1 MVTNT
6 ENQTKFTTL
15 INSIGYSG
23 YDVIKLKQGLEIYL
37 RKNDKKN
44 FILCLEELFLFDNFS
59 ENENEKKISNGILS
73 SIVNKLILL
82 NEEEV
87 SFIEVDKYIM
97 IRNYL
102 KEFSEKKDF
111 KFLKI
116 VTDILFDSKLSKR
129 NNYGK
134 AFYLKSDDFS
144 EDLTDEESFKKFK
157 ELFESKDNNC
167 LKYMYKILENNN
179 SGKKR
184 IFRNR
189 KDNIYMIWEYLM
201 SLDNDN
207 NIKKVLEYKINN
219 FFDKRNKNRFLFLS
233 SAVDLCMFKEDYENK
248 LQDLEKKYFDKD
260 NYKIKKKKRDKLNL
274 DDIYKVTDEIS
285 KDEFYKL
292 ENECVDYLNE
302 NWKECFLN
310 EKKYENIKVKK
321 NSKKK
326 VTKKK
331 EVIDKDSDEE
341 INLKNLSEDSDSE
354 NECLESKFS
363 SIKIVK

>member
-1 MVTNT
+1 MVTNI

-44 FILCLEELFLFDNFS
+44 FLLCLEELFLFNNFS
-59 ENENEKKISNGILS
+59 ESDDEKKISNGILS

-87 SFIEVDKYIM
+87 SFIEVDKYIL
-97 IRNYL
+97 IRDYL

-144 EDLTDEESFKKFK
+144 EDLTDEDSFKKFK
-157 ELFESKDNNC
+157 ELFESKDNDC
-167 LKYMYKILENNN
+167 LMYMYKISENNN

-201 SLDNDN
+201 SLDNHD

-219 FFDKRNKNRFLFLS
+219 FFDKRNKNRILFLS
-233 SAVDLCMFKEDYENK
+233 SAVDLCMHKEDYENK
-248 LQDLEKKYFDKD
+248 LEELNKKYFDKD

-274 DDIYKVTDEIS
+274 DNIYKVTDEIS

-292 ENECVDYLNE
+292 ENECDDYLIE
-302 NWKECFLN
+302 SWKKCFLN
-310 EKKYENIKVKK
+310 EKKEEDVKK
-321 NSKKK
+321 KKSKKK

-341 INLKNLSEDSDSE
+341 IDLKNLSENSDSD
-354 NECLESKFS
+354 NECLESKLS

>member
-1 MVTNT
+1 MVTNI

-44 FILCLEELFLFDNFS
+44 FILCLEELFLFNNFS
-59 ENENEKKISNGILS
+59 ESDDEKKISNGILS

-87 SFIEVDKYIM
+87 SFIEVDRYIM
-97 IRNYL
+97 IRDYL

-144 EDLTDEESFKKFK
+144 EDLTDEDSFKKFK
-157 ELFESKDNNC
+157 ELFESKDNEC
-167 LKYMYKILENNN
+167 LKYMYKISENNN

-201 SLDNDN
+201 SLDNHD

-219 FFDKRNKNRFLFLS
+219 FFDKRNKNRILFLS
-233 SAVDLCMFKEDYENK
+233 SAVDLCMHKEDYENK
-248 LQDLEKKYFDKD
+248 LEELNKKYFDKD

-292 ENECVDYLNE
+292 ENECDDYLIE
-302 NWKECFLN
+302 SWKECFLN
-310 EKKYENIKVKK
+310 EKKEEDLKK
-321 NSKKK
+321 KKSKKK

-341 INLKNLSEDSDSE
+341 IDLKNLSDDSDSD

>member
-1 MVTNT
+1 
-6 ENQTKFTTL
+6 
-15 INSIGYSG
+15 
-23 YDVIKLKQGLEIYL
+23 
-37 RKNDKKN
+37 
-44 FILCLEELFLFDNFS
+44 
-59 ENENEKKISNGILS
+59 
-73 SIVNKLILL
+73 
-82 NEEEV
+82 
-87 SFIEVDKYIM
+87 M
-97 IRNYL
+97 IRDYL
-102 KEFSEKKDF
+102 KDFSEKKDF

-129 NNYGK
+129 NNYAK

-157 ELFESKDNNC
+157 ELFEKKDNEC
-167 LKYMYKILENNN
+167 LKYMFKILENNN

-201 SLDNDN
+201 SIDNHN
-207 NIKKVLEYKINN
+207 NIKKVLEHKINN

-233 SAVDLCMFKEDYENK
+233 SAVDLCMYNEDYENK
-248 LQDLEKKYFDKD
+248 LEELDKKYFDKE

-292 ENECVDYLNE
+292 ENECDDYLIE
-302 NWKECFLN
+302 SWKECFLN
-310 EKKYENIKVKK
+310 EKKEENIKVKK
-321 NSKKK
+321 TSKKK

-331 EVIDKDSDEE
+331 EVIDNNSDEE
-341 INLKNLSEDSDSE
+341 IDLKNLSENSDSE
-354 NECLESKFS
+354 NECLENKFS

>member
-1 MVTNT
+1 
-6 ENQTKFTTL
+6 
-15 INSIGYSG
+15 
-23 YDVIKLKQGLEIYL
+23 
-37 RKNDKKN
+37 
-44 FILCLEELFLFDNFS
+44 
-59 ENENEKKISNGILS
+59 
-73 SIVNKLILL
+73 
-82 NEEEV
+82 
-87 SFIEVDKYIM
+87 M

-189 KDNIYMIWEYLM
+189 KDN
-201 SLDNDN
+201 

-274 DDIYKVTDEIS
+274 DDIY
-285 KDEFYKL
+285 
-292 ENECVDYLNE
+292 
-302 NWKECFLN
+302 
-310 EKKYENIKVKK
+310 
-321 NSKKK
+321 
-326 VTKKK
+326 
-331 EVIDKDSDEE
+331 
-341 INLKNLSEDSDSE
+341 
-354 NECLESKFS
+354 
-363 SIKIVK
+363 